1 MDTSKSDP
9 ESAPQQQDSGDRGQ
23 PQHGIGDDSSASALP
38 VDKAPHSAIEAAR
51 DSAVL
56 QAQDPNII
64 DWDGLDDPA
73 NPQNWPP
80 RKKWA
85 NIVVLA
91 AITFLVPLA
100 SSMFAPGI
108 PQVLSDFDT
117 HNPSLATFVVSV
129 YVLGL
134 AAGPLV
140 LAPMSELYGRVVIY
154 HVGNVLFIIFTVACA
169 LSTNMNMLVA
179 FRFMCGLV
187 GAGPIAIGGG
197 TIADLTTLKE
207 RGTAMSV
214 WSLGPLLG
222 PSIGPVAG
230 GFLSQAEGW
239 RWIFWVLAI
248 TSGVITAA
256 GFLVLRETHP
266 GTLLERKAS
275 RLRKETGN
283 ANLRSKLDLQI
294 APRTLFLRSIV
305 RPTKFLLL
313 SPICLVLSVYAA
325 FTYAMIYFMI
335 STFTFVFQGNY
346 GFSEGIVG
354 LVFISL
360 GLGMFFGV
368 VVQQAIGNRIMER
381 LADKHN
387 NGKPKPEYRIPPTL
401 LAGCLIPGGL
411 FLYGWTV
418 QYRIQW
424 AVPLLGVVLAGMGI
438 CIINISTNLYLVDA
452 FTVYAASALAA
463 SAVLRSI
470 FGATFPLFAL
480 QMYDAL
486 GLGWGNSLLAFIAL
500 AMLAFPPLLY
510 GYGERL
516 RSHPRFQIK
525 L

>member
-1 MDTSKSDP
+1 
-9 ESAPQQQDSGDRGQ
+9 
-23 PQHGIGDDSSASALP
+23 
-38 VDKAPHSAIEAAR
+38 
-51 DSAVL
+51 
-56 QAQDPNII
+56 
-64 DWDGLDDPA
+64 
-73 NPQNWPP
+73 
-80 RKKWA
+80 
-85 NIVVLA
+85 
-91 AITFLVPLA
+91 
-100 SSMFAPGI
+100 
-108 PQVLSDFDT
+108 
-117 HNPSLATFVVSV
+117 
-129 YVLGL
+129 
-134 AAGPLV
+134 
-140 LAPMSELYGRVVIY
+140 
-154 HVGNVLFIIFTVACA
+154 
-169 LSTNMNMLVA
+169 
-179 FRFMCGLV
+179 
-187 GAGPIAIGGG
+187 
-197 TIADLTTLKE
+197 
-207 RGTAMSV
+207 
-214 WSLGPLLG
+214 
-222 PSIGPVAG
+222 
-230 GFLSQAEGW
+230 
-239 RWIFWVLAI
+239 
-248 TSGVITAA
+248 
-256 GFLVLRETHP
+256 
-266 GTLLERKAS
+266 
-275 RLRKETGN
+275 
-283 ANLRSKLDLQI
+283 
-294 APRTLFLRSIV
+294 V
-305 RPTKFLLL
+305 RPTKFLVL

-335 STFTFVFQGNY
+335 STFTFVFQDNY

-381 LADKHN
+381 LANKHN

-401 LAGCLIPGGL
+401 LAGCLIPIGL
-411 FLYGWTV
+411 FIYGWTV

-510 GYGERL
+510 SYGEQL